1 MPGISFF
8 ATHGIMSLMADS
20 TIEFIDIEELRVGMF
35 VYLDLGWM
43 SHPFP
48 SSSFKIG
55 NEKQLET
62 IRSLN
67 LTRVRYSAEKSAQ
80 APEVGDLAVATRV
93 APTQAEVT
101 EAEQAQA
108 LQALQRRECLV
119 DQRARF
125 AACEQQFVRATQAC
139 AQVMNCVSLQPEMA
153 RELSEALIAEI
164 VDQMLTEGE
173 SMVHL
178 LSDGSGER
186 AALHPVNVSV
196 ICLLLGKAMGL
207 SERDLK
213 VLGMAA
219 LLHDIGKSQLPQR
232 VRWREP
238 TFTAMEDKI
247 HQEHVAMGVTAGQR
261 MGLQASILLGIA
273 QHHEMVDG
281 SGFPLGLKGEGMSP
295 AARILALVNRY
306 DNLCNPANPNLALT
320 PHEALALIFSQI
332 KTRFDAASLNAFIR
346 LMGVY
351 PPGSVVQL
359 VDDRFALVMSVNSTR
374 PLRPQVI
381 VYDPQTP
388 RDDVLLLNLEQQP
401 ECGIKRSLKPV
412 HLPQAALS
420 YLSPRKRISYFFEQ
434 TVRSQGS
441 EEQA

>member
-1 MPGISFF
+1 MGP
-8 ATHGIMSLMADS
+8 MAES
-20 TIEFIDIEELRVGMF
+20 KTVFIDIDELRVGMF

-48 SSSFKIG
+48 SSSFRIG

-67 LTRVRYSAEKSAQ
+67 LTRVRYSAEKSDQPHDAEAAALATQ
-80 APEVGDLAVATRV
+80 A
-93 APTQAEVT
+93 APTQAEVD
-101 EAEQAQA
+101 EAAQTQAAQA
-108 LQALQRRECLV
+108 LRLREILATQRE
-119 DQRARF
+119 RF
-125 AACEQQFVRATQAC
+125 AVCEQNFVRATQAC
-139 AQVMNCVSLQPEMA
+139 TQVMNCVGPQPDLA
-153 RELSEALIAEI
+153 RELSQVLIGEI
-164 VDQMLTEGE
+164 VGQMMAEGE

-178 LSDGSGER
+178 LSDGSGDR
-186 AALHPVNVSV
+186 AALHPVNVTV

-207 SERDLK
+207 SEPQLQL
-213 VLGMAA
+213 LGMAA
-219 LLHDIGKSQLPQR
+219 LLHDAGKSQLPER

-247 HQEHVAMGVTAGQR
+247 HQEHVAMSVTAAQR
-261 MGLQASILLGIA
+261 MGLSAPILLGIA

-281 SGFPLGLKGEGMSP
+281 TGFPLGLKGEGMSP

-320 PHEALALIFSQI
+320 PPEALALIFSQT

-359 VDDRFALVMSVNSTR
+359 VDDRFALVMSVNSSR

-381 VYDPQTP
+381 VYDPQTHK
-388 RDDVLLLNLEQQP
+388 DDALVLNLELQP

-412 HLPQAALS
+412 HLPQVALS

-434 TVRSQGS
+434 SVRYEGS
-441 EEQA
+441 EAHA

>member
-1 MPGISFF
+1 
-8 ATHGIMSLMADS
+8 
-20 TIEFIDIEELRVGMF
+20 
-35 VYLDLGWM
+35 
-43 SHPFP
+43 
-48 SSSFKIG
+48 
-55 NEKQLET
+55 
-62 IRSLN
+62 
-67 LTRVRYSAEKSAQ
+67 
-80 APEVGDLAVATRV
+80 
-93 APTQAEVT
+93 
-101 EAEQAQA
+101 
-108 LQALQRRECLV
+108 
-119 DQRARF
+119 
-125 AACEQQFVRATQAC
+125 
-139 AQVMNCVSLQPEMA
+139 
-153 RELSEALIAEI
+153 
-164 VDQMLTEGE
+164 
-173 SMVHL
+173 
-178 LSDGSGER
+178 
-186 AALHPVNVSV
+186 
-196 ICLLLGKAMGL
+196 
-207 SERDLK
+207 
-213 VLGMAA
+213 
-219 LLHDIGKSQLPQR
+219 
-232 VRWREP
+232 
-238 TFTAMEDKI
+238 
-247 HQEHVAMGVTAGQR
+247 MGVTAGQR